1 MSGGSTGQ
9 SPLTLVN
16 SRTCI
21 THWNTSPELETC
33 LILPLIYPSFI
44 HQRALKDL
52 WILHYSQTYICIS
65 YIYILTTAS
74 EVKSLSHVCL
84 FVTLWTVACQ
94 APLSMGFSRQEYWS
108 GLPFP
113 SPGDLPNPEIEPG
126 SPALQADA
134 LSSEPPG
141 KPQQRDS
148 ESEVAQSCLT
158 LSNPMDCSQPH
169 GLQPAKGRTNF
180 KLRNVKLKIAISI
193 ARGELTV

>member
-74 EVKSLSHVCL
+74 EVKSLSHVRL
-84 FVTLWTVACQ
+84 FVTPWTVACK
-94 APLSMGFSRQEYWS
+94 APLSTGFSRQECWS
-108 GLPFP
+108 GLLFL
-113 SPGDLPNPEIEPG
+113 SPGDLPGTGIEPRY
-126 SPALQADA
+126 PALQEDSLA
-134 LSSEPPG
+134 
-141 KPQQRDS
+141 S
-148 ESEVAQSCLT
+148 ESPGGDLGIGDIHIGNSR
-158 LSNPMDCSQPH
+158 LS
-169 GLQPAKGRTNF
+169 
-180 KLRNVKLKIAISI
+180 RN
-193 ARGELTV
+193 